1 MKKNLIFLGLWLSGL
16 MLAGCSVV
24 PPHVYDQYGS
34 IAPLTAYF
42 RYITTLSPEL
52 LAKEG
57 VRAEQTFKDR
67 RGTDERIK
75 LAMLLGMLLPQ
86 EKRDEARAVRLLD
99 GYINDNTVEN
109 EVLKDYVYGLR
120 HLMAKRQETAER
132 ENALKERYNALE
144 AEQKGLK
151 ERYSSLEAKLR
162 EETARSRE
170 EAARSREEAA
180 RNEDLQLKLNTLKA
194 IEESIR
200 RRTK

>member
-16 MLAGCSVV
+16 MLAGCSAV

-34 IAPLTAYF
+34 VAPLTAYF
-42 RYITTLSPEL
+42 RHMTTLPPDL
-52 LAKEG
+52 LDKES
-57 VRAEQTFKDR
+57 VRAEQAFKGR
-67 RGTDERIK
+67 GGTDERIK
-75 LAMLLGMLLPQ
+75 LAMLLGILLPQ

-99 GYINDNTVEN
+99 SYINNTVEN

-120 HLMAKRQETAER
+120 HLMAKRQEAAER
-132 ENALKERYNALE
+132 ENVLKERYNALE